1 MDSLTLCQDLLLEV
15 IVIDNASQDHS
26 SEIAESYPF
35 VQLVRNQ
42 ENRGFP
48 AACNQGIEQAQGEVL
63 LFLNSDTIVPR
74 VSLIRLL
81 ETLTQSGSIGAA
93 GPYSNYSGHLQQITP
108 TYTSLNTLN
117 LFAEDF
123 ARREADDVETD
134 MLVGFCLAVK
144 CSVLQEVGAFDERF
158 GTGMFEDNDLCYR
171 IRRAGYRLMI
181 AARSFV
187 HHHGS
192 RTFELTQQDPRP
204 LLERNHALYVKK
216 WQEDLESGFASH
228 LSGLSPER
236 IVFNP
241 AKHPAI
247 RRKQMQELA
256 RQANI
261 SLCMIVRN
269 EERVLVDALNS
280 AKPFFT
286 EMIVVDTGSEDRTKE
301 IVCEIGAT
309 LYEFPWTD
317 SFAEARNES
326 LRHAAGKW
334 IFWMDA
340 DDVLPWA
347 SGEMIVQAA
356 INAPPHV
363 IGFVIPVQFVEQGQ
377 WGTRVDHVKLF
388 RNFPGVQFEGRIHEQ
403 VLPSLNAKGGRI
415 ERLDAI
421 VLHVN
426 YDNSVEGQERKRERD
441 FKLLELDL
449 AERPDQP
456 FVLFNLGMTY
466 HYTGQ
471 HEQAV
476 DWLRRCLLL
485 SSPNESFL
493 RKAYVMLAVSLRELG
508 QLDECLHTFE
518 QGFALFPDDPELN
531 FQRGCT
537 LEALQ
542 RYTEAKFCFR
552 QVISA
557 DTSGYYSSVDIGL
570 MGFKSY
576 YHLGVIC
583 HAEGSYL
590 EAREWWLKSIADAPQ
605 FPAGHLSLFE
615 AALQVGDFATARQML
630 EHLRRL
636 EGVSEEWIRWGM
648 EYAYQVGGT
657 SNVETFLYGL
667 VQENTRSI
675 AARLM
680 LARYLLQSERWQEAY
695 PHLLDLTALGVA
707 EAAFHLG
714 VYAIRLGDF
723 RQALQWM
730 ERASEL
736 NPEHEGTL
744 EQIAHLKF
752 ALESE
757 SREQGVRS

>member
-1 MDSLTLCQDLLLEV
+1 M
-15 IVIDNASQDHS
+15 IDNASQDNS
-26 SEIAESYPF
+26 AEAARGYPF
-35 VQLVRNQ
+35 VKLTQNQ
-42 ENRGFP
+42 TNLGFP
-48 AACNQGIEQAQGEVL
+48 AACNQGIEQAQGDVL
-63 LFLNSDTIVPR
+63 LILNSDTVVPR
-74 VSLIRLL
+74 AGLIRLL
-81 ETLTQSGSIGAA
+81 KALTQSGSIGAA
-93 GPYSNYSGHLQQITP
+93 GPYSNYAGHLQQITP

-123 ARREADDVETD
+123 ARREADDIETD

-144 CSVLQEVGAFDERF
+144 RSVLQEVGAFDERF

-171 IRRAGYRLMI
+171 IRRAGYRLII

-192 RTFELTQQDPRP
+192 RTFERTQQDPRP
-204 LLERNHALYVKK
+204 LLERNHALYVRK

-236 IVFNP
+236 IVFDP
-241 AKHPAI
+241 AKHPAL
-247 RRKQMQELA
+247 RRKRMRELA
-256 RQANI
+256 QQANI

-269 EERVLVDALNS
+269 EERSIADALSS
-280 AKPFFT
+280 AQPFFR

-301 IVCEIGAT
+301 IVREMGAL
-309 LYEFPWTD
+309 LYEFTWSD

-326 LRHAAGKW
+326 LRHATGKW

-347 SGEMIVQAA
+347 SGEMIVQAVL
-356 INAPPHV
+356 NAPPNV
-363 IGFVIPVQFVEQGQ
+363 IGYVIPVQFMEQGQ

-415 ERLDAI
+415 ERLNSV
-421 VLHVN
+421 VLHAN
-426 YDNSVEGQERKRERD
+426 YDNSEEGQKRKRERD

-449 AERPDQP
+449 VERPDHP
-456 FVLFNLGMTY
+456 FVLFNLGMTH

-493 RKAYVMLAVSLRELG
+493 RKAYVMLAVSFRELG
-508 QLDECLHTFE
+508 RLDECLQTFE
-518 QGFALFPDDPELN
+518 QGLTLFPDDPELN

-537 LEALQ
+537 LEAMQ
-542 RYTEAKFCFR
+542 HYAEAKRCFL
-552 QVISA
+552 QTINA
-557 DTSGYYSSVDIGL
+557 DTSGYYSSVDIGI

-576 YHLGVIC
+576 FHLGVVC
-583 HAEGSYL
+583 HAEGNYP
-590 EAREWWLKSIADAPQ
+590 EAKEWWLKSIADAPQ
-605 FPAGHLSLFE
+605 FPACSLSLLE
-615 AALQVGDFATARQML
+615 AALSVGDFATARQRL
-630 EHLRRL
+630 QHLRSL
-636 EGVSEEWIRWGM
+636 FGVSEEWVRWGM
-648 EYAYQVGGT
+648 EYAYQVGGS
-657 SNVETFLYGL
+657 SNVEVFLCGL
-667 VQENTRSI
+667 VQEDSRST

-680 LARYLLQSERWQEAY
+680 LVRYLLQGERWQEAY
-695 PHLLDLTALGVA
+695 PHLLDLNALGVA

-723 RQALQWM
+723 RRALGWM
-730 ERASEL
+730 ERALSL
-736 NPEHEGTL
+736 NPAHEGTL
-744 EQIAHLKF
+744 EQIAHLKY
-752 ALESE
+752 ALESDSLQPE
-757 SREQGVRS
+757 VRS